1 MCSNKSSSKAMFWW
15 MIGLPEIFRR
25 GKGRERGG
33 TLNITKLPDDCDFQ
47 IFGLPRSTYLGK
59 PNLKSTYQG
68 PQASTVYPKDPQR
81 SPAPAVQGL
90 GICSFGAFWCQEL
103 WYYDLSLGRGFDADS
118 IQIRWCH
125 RRMCQTP
132 PSTKWLSVFEIWLF
146 WLRYLDRSS

>member
-47 IFGLPRSTYLGK
+47 ILVYQGQHTSPL
-59 PNLKSTYQG
+59 PNLKSGSFRAAGLNGIPLSDHRQT
-68 PQASTVYPKDPQR
+68 
-81 SPAPAVQGL
+81 AVQGL

-118 IQIRWCH
+118 IQIGRCH

-146 WLRYLDRSS
+146 WLWYLDRSS